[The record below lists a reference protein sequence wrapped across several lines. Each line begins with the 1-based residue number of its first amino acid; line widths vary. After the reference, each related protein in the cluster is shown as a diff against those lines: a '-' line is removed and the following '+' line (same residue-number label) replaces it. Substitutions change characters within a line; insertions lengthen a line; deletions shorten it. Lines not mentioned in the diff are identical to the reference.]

1 MKVRDGKAALDLD
14 VLYAYIKSNPDVISN
29 DVARHFDISVR
40 TARNKILT
48 LILHGAIEKSGTAPG
63 HRGEQPTY
71 RARSAD
77 AAAPNKRTYYEARWQ
92 NHARRVRDGQA
103 QLDSTEG
110 RKFNFVFTLG
120 ELGWNGIGR
129 SAFRNPDTGTA
140 SVSEQA

>member
-48 LILHGAIEKSGTAPG
+48 LIRHGAIEKSGTAPG
-63 HRGEQPTY
+63 HRGEQLTY
-71 RARSAD
+71 RVRSAD
-77 AAAPNKRTYYEARWQ
+77 AAAPNKRTYYGARW
-92 NHARRVRDGQA
+92 QA

-129 SAFRNPDTGTA
+129 SAFRNSDTGTA